1 MIRSPTKLLIH
12 STAAG
17 SKMYKQGKTELV
29 RGGGAELEASAQY

>member
-1 MIRSPTKLLIH
+1 MIRSPAKLLIH

-29 RGGGAELEASAQY
+29 RGGAELEASAQY